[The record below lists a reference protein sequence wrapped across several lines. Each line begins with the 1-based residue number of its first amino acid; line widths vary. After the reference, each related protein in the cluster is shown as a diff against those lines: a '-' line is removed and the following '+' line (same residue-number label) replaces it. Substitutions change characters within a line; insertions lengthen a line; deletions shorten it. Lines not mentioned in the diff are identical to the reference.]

1 MKLSIK
7 TTKNNG
13 SNLAAKYI
21 CETFL
26 TYFSYFIVHPTTY
39 RYIIVWVVRKYF
51 SSRWAREA
59 KPYTDKQGNT
69 RSAHRMVADQPL
81 ILSTGVEERMNLEDE
96 EAGPR
101 YNLRKL
107 SELPY
112 HLIKSEMWNEF
123 VEV

>member
-1 MKLSIK
+1 
-7 TTKNNG
+7 
-13 SNLAAKYI
+13 
-21 CETFL
+21 
-26 TYFSYFIVHPTTY
+26 
-39 RYIIVWVVRKYF
+39 
-51 SSRWAREA
+51 
-59 KPYTDKQGNT
+59 
-69 RSAHRMVADQPL
+69 MVADQPL